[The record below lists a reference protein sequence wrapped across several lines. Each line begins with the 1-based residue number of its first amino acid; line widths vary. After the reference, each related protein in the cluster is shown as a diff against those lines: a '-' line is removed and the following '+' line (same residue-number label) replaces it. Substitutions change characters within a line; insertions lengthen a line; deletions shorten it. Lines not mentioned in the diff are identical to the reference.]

1 MRASLI
7 RARLRRHPLAAVIA
21 LALAG
26 APLAGGPFTTAHA
39 DTLLVTSCADDG
51 SPGTLRSVVASAN
64 DGDTIDMTRLTC
76 GTITLAEGQLE
87 TGYLLSLTFAG
98 PGRDKLTI
106 SGGGVSPVLYFG
118 AYGFISTRMT
128 LRDLTIAHAR
138 TIYNGKYE
146 RASCISSL
154 SGTVTLERVD
164 VTDCHTYFDRLGIV
178 VGGGAVYAA
187 GLTMIDSTI
196 TDSSVRMAGGYAGL
210 ARGGGAQAD
219 SIVLIRS
226 TISGNAAVGQNASRY
241 AGGGGLFTGSL
252 VMVDSVISGNT
263 AAVTGSG
270 HGAPGG
276 GAYVYRNATILRSL
290 IADNSADGD
299 GGGLYKG
306 SLSNGNQATFTI
318 QSSTIAGN
326 SAGGIGGALVGHWPV
341 SITNSTL
348 AGNYSV
354 RGSAV
359 RLDLYV
365 RDSYG
370 NYHIRGWPDFE
381 STIIGGN
388 TAGPGAPYAT
398 DLSIDAPVTVYG
410 AHNLIEDV
418 DETRVTLPPNTLRGD
433 PQLNPLADNGGR
445 SQTMA
450 PLPGSPVIDYGANA
464 LGFLVD
470 QRGPGFPRVV
480 GAAADIGAYEVQSSP
495 APHSNRQPDPV
506 NPVSAANHAPA
517 NLPVTSCADDGSPG
531 TLRSVAAQAIDG
543 DTIDMSGLTCST
555 ITLTQGPIDTS
566 LLGPNPL
573 DHVTIVGPGKDALTV
588 SGNGASA
595 VFIAGGDYHTGTSP
609 LMTLSDLT
617 VAHGVKYDAPG
628 CVAGVTGSIE
638 LDGVNVTDCH
648 SRTAGGGGVWPG
660 HSNGGGAV
668 GALYAHVIA
677 STISNSDITAV
688 DRNVAAGGGLWA
700 GKAVIANST
709 ISGNTAA
716 APVAD
721 AEQGYHTAGGGVYTS
736 GRLYVYDSTIA
747 GNSVTATDP
756 GQDANGG
763 GVAANS
769 VFTLAGSTF
778 TGNSADGI
786 GGGAIGSLSGYHS
799 PVPASPADAVGII
812 NSTFTGNSAGLASAF
827 ADANGL
833 PVANSTIA
841 FNTSRYGGAV
851 GILWSGMYDY
861 TYTLYLDSTIIANN
875 TIDGPGGHAPD
886 LATSPNL
893 TLTVIGSNNLV
904 GSADP
909 NVTLPADTINSD
921 PLLLPLADNGGPTW
935 TMALAPGSPA
945 INAGNNRA
953 NLAYDQRGAGYP
965 RVIGA
970 AADIGA
976 YEVQSFPDVIFASG
990 FDD

>member
-1 MRASLI
+1 MQQSSVRTG
-7 RARLRRHPLAAVIA
+7 LRRHPLAVVIA

-26 APLAGGPFTTAHA
+26 VPFAGGPVPAACA
-39 DTLLVTSCADDG
+39 DTLPVTSCADDG
-51 SPGTLRSVVASAN
+51 SPGTLRSVVASAS

-76 GTITLAEGQLE
+76 GTITLAQGQLE
-87 TGYLLSLTFAG
+87 TGYLQLLTFAG

-118 AYGFISTRMT
+118 AYGFIATTIT
-128 LRDLTIAHAR
+128 LQDLTIAHAR
-138 TIYNGKYE
+138 TIYNSKYE

-154 SGTVTLERVD
+154 SSGEVLLERVD

-178 VGGGAVYAA
+178 VGGGAVLAG

-196 TDSSVRMAGGYAGL
+196 TDSSVRMAGGYDGVAH
-210 ARGGGAQAD
+210 GGGALAGGA
-219 SIVLIRS
+219 VLIRS

-252 VMVDSVISGNT
+252 VMVDSVISGNYC
-263 AAVTGSG
+263 AVTGAG
-270 HGAPGG
+270 NGAPGG
-276 GAYVYRNATILRSL
+276 GVYVSGNATLLRSL

-299 GGGLYKG
+299 GGGLFKG
-306 SLSNGNQATFTI
+306 DSGRIATI

-326 SAGGIGGALVGHWPV
+326 SAGGIGGALVSQWPV
-341 SITNSTL
+341 SIANSTL
-348 AGNYSV
+348 AGNYSA

-359 RLDLYV
+359 RVDLYW

-370 NYHIRGWPDFE
+370 NYHVRGWPDFE

-388 TAGPGAPYAT
+388 FAGPGAAYAT
-398 DLSIDAPVTVYG
+398 DFSVDAPVTVYG
-410 AHNLIEDV
+410 AHNLIKDV
-418 DETRVTLPPNTLRGD
+418 DETRVTLPPGTLRSD
-433 PQLNPLADNGGR
+433 PQLSPLADNGGR
-445 SQTMA
+445 SETMA
-450 PLPGSPVIDYGANA
+450 PMTGSPVIDYGANA
-464 LGFLVD
+464 LGFVVD
-470 QRGPGFPRVV
+470 QRGPGFSRVV

-495 APHSNRQPDPV
+495 MPQTIRQPEPV
-506 NPVSAANHAPA
+506 KPVIAAHHVPTV
-517 NLPVTSCADDGSPG
+517 LPVTSCADDGSPG
-531 TLRSVAAQAIDG
+531 TLRAVAAEVLDG
-543 DTIDMSGLTCST
+543 DTIDLTSLTCST
-555 ITLTQGPIDTS
+555 ITLTQGPIAIG
-566 LLGPNPL
+566 LLGPNL
-573 DHVTIVGPGKDALTV
+573 LKTITIDGPGPDALTI
-588 SGNGASA
+588 SGNGTFA
-595 VFIAGGDYHTGTSP
+595 VFQLGGPDSYRDPGTV
-609 LMTLSDLT
+609 TLSNLT
-617 VAHGVKYDAPG
+617 VADGAKYDTAA
-628 CVAGVTGSIE
+628 CVVGFSTNLV
-638 LDGVNVTDCH
+638 LDNVVASNC
-648 SRTAGGGGVWPG
+648 RTRNGGGGSWWSG
-660 HSNGGGAV
+660 HGGGAV
-668 GALYAHVIA
+668 IGRYVQLVD
-677 STISNSDITAV
+677 STISDSSIIAV
-688 DRNVAAGGGLWA
+688 DRNVASGGGLWA
-700 GKAVIANST
+700 YTATLTNST

-786 GGGAIGSLSGYHS
+786 GGGAIGSLSGYHP

-851 GILWSGMYDY
+851 GILWSGTYDY

-875 TIDGPGGHAPD
+875 TIDGSGGHAAD

-893 TLTVIGSNNLV
+893 TLTVIGSSNLV

-909 NVTLPADTINSD
+909 SVTLPPDTLNSD

-945 INAGNNRA
+945 INAGNNAA
-953 NLAYDQRGAGYP
+953 NLQYDQRGAGFA
-965 RVIGA
+965 RVYGP

-976 YEVQSFPDVIFASG
+976 YELQSTPDVIFVSG